1 MSVTVTL
8 NFATTAEAAAFLAG
22 NGKASAAKV
31 ETPKAETPKP
41 DAAKAVDTSRTA
53 EAAKADAPSKKDYNF
68 DTDVLPALQAYS
80 KKVSREDF
88 AANVMKK
95 YGINKVPELKAKPEV
110 FAELMAL
117 CAG

>member
-8 NFATTAEAAAFLAG
+8 NFATIAEAAAFLAG
-22 NGKASAAKV
+22 NGKAS
-31 ETPKAETPKP
+31 TTKAETPKA
-41 DAAKAVDTSRTA
+41 DAAKAVDTKPTA
-53 EAAKADAPSKKDYNF
+53 EAVKADAPSKKDYDF
-68 DTDVLPALQAYS
+68 DKDVLPALQAYS